1 MSPQPTTTS
10 RQPDFEKIARI
21 QGAAW
26 ERCGFDVLTL
36 LQRHVPY
43 WPGSRSQQ
51 LMLAAEALRAAAE
64 LAE

>member
-1 MSPQPTTTS
+1 MAQTTKS
-10 RQPDFEKIARI
+10 AGPDYPRIARL

-43 WPGSRSQQ
+43 WPGDRANR
-51 LMLAAEALRAAAE
+51 LKLAAACLSGAADEAAK
-64 LAE
+64 